1 MSQTARQ
8 TTQNDL
14 NGQLNGKKD
23 TRKNQYL
30 NSNADGS
37 QSARGDQQS
46 RPKSQQQEDLFKV
59 KKPQAEK
66 RAKDRIDEALL
77 KPSEKYTMDEKDVEI
92 EHLRTQLAI
101 YMDKAKV
108 VEDLQLQVKQL
119 QQQLD
124 A

>member
-8 TTQNDL
+8 TTQHDLNGQL

-37 QSARGDQQS
+37 QSARGDQLL
-46 RPKSQQQEDLFKV
+46 RPKSQQQDDLFKV
-59 KKPQAEK
+59 KRPQVEK
-66 RAKDRIDEALL
+66 RAKDKIDEALL
-77 KPSEKYTMDEKDVEI
+77 KPSEKYTMDEKDVQI

-108 VEDLQLQVKQL
+108 VEDLQLQVQQL
-119 QQQLD
+119 Q
-124 A
+124 